1 MEHSVSIEYARC
13 RGCTTCMKTC
23 PTQAIRVRRGKATIL
38 DERCIDCGAC
48 IRSCPHKAIKAVSDP
63 LTCLEEFQYTVALP
77 DPALYS
83 QFQNMDNIDR
93 ILDALTGLG
102 FDAVYETAKGASLL
116 TDYARSHPE
125 ALRDVPRPIISSAC
139 PAVLRLIQIRFPQ
152 LIGHIAAT
160 ISPVE
165 LSAILARQKAVE
177 ETGLLPEQIG
187 VFAIVPCS
195 AQVTEAHSPGDLQ
208 APVLDG
214 AFSIQDLYLKLL
226 GPMKR
231 IDAPRP
237 LSTAGRAGVRWAFC
251 GGEASV
257 RGSGE
262 RFLAVDGMD
271 SVIQVLE
278 AIEDDRIT
286 DVDFVELSACTKGCV
301 GGCLTVENP
310 FVAAMRLRH
319 LIDGLPASTGSFDDE
334 VGDPALI
341 QPDKPLEFSPVLLL
355 DEDRRAAMEK
365 MAAIHDLE
373 RQLPGLL
380 CGSCGAPSCHAFA
393 EDVVLGRAD
402 RSDCIFQ
409 VRARM
414 QEITRDGDPDDYLP
428 TPFRKRRT
436 SDKAVHVARGTNLR
450 SNGPKYP
457 PA

>member
-102 FDAVYETAKGASLL
+102 FYAVYETAKGASLL

-177 ETGLLPEQIG
+177 ETGLLP
-187 VFAIVPCS
+187 
-195 AQVTEAHSPGDLQ
+195 DR
-208 APVLDG
+208 
-214 AFSIQDLYLKLL
+214 K
-226 GPMKR
+226 
-231 IDAPRP
+231 
-237 LSTAGRAGVRWAFC
+237 
-251 GGEASV
+251 SV
-257 RGSGE
+257 
-262 RFLAVDGMD
+262 V
-271 SVIQVLE
+271 
-278 AIEDDRIT
+278 
-286 DVDFVELSACTKGCV
+286 
-301 GGCLTVENP
+301 
-310 FVAAMRLRH
+310 
-319 LIDGLPASTGSFDDE
+319 
-334 VGDPALI
+334 
-341 QPDKPLEFSPVLLL
+341 
-355 DEDRRAAMEK
+355 
-365 MAAIHDLE
+365 
-373 RQLPGLL
+373 
-380 CGSCGAPSCHAFA
+380 
-393 EDVVLGRAD
+393 
-402 RSDCIFQ
+402 
-409 VRARM
+409 
-414 QEITRDGDPDDYLP
+414 
-428 TPFRKRRT
+428 
-436 SDKAVHVARGTNLR
+436 
-450 SNGPKYP
+450 
-457 PA
+457 